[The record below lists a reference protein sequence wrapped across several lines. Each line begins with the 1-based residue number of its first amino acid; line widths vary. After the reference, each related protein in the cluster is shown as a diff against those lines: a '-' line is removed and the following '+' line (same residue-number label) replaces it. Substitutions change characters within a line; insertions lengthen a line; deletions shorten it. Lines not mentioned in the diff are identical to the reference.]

1 MRFARHWALSGAPR
15 IGNLRNWLFVPGTPT
30 VFQNRLL
37 FVLTRP
43 IEAQFCVFD
52 GRLIIKALDYLR
64 FRSANSTPFQHD
76 VVGFC
81 GVP

>member
-15 IGNLRNWLFVPGTPT
+15 IGNLRNRLFVPGTPT

-37 FVLTRP
+37 FVPNRP

-52 GRLIIKALDYLR
+52 PVTILVRAADFESDWQHRAARREPLDTWV
-64 FRSANSTPFQHD
+64 AA
-76 VVGFC
+76 
-81 GVP
+81 